1 MSVQTTNLKTKAAPP
16 TPPKRSRSLRVL
28 VWIAV
33 LGVFALGF
41 YLVSMPKEAPKG
53 RVTGATTITTATAKK
68 GNIGDYLD
76 AIGTVTPVYT
86 ASIFSQVT
94 GVVVKVNYQE
104 GQIVK
109 EGDPLVDIDDR
120 QYQANLVQAQGAL
133 QRDQNVLGQASMDL
147 QRYRDA
153 WARNGVAKQVL
164 DDQEKLVL
172 QEQGTVKNDEGAVQF
187 DQLQVEYCH
196 IKAPIPGRVGL
207 RPVDPGNLV
216 TSGTSSSSS
225 SATPLVVITEIQP
238 ITVVF
243 TIAEDNLGQVM
254 EQLRDGSK
262 LTVDVYD
269 RAVQKK
275 LATGELIAVDNQI
288 DTTTGTVKVRASFA
302 NDDFALF
309 PNQFVNAHL
318 LVKTLQDVTL
328 VPSSSIQQNGQT
340 SFVYLVQDNVAH
352 LRNIKPGVSDNG
364 FTQVDGVNPGDV
376 LADSS
381 FDKLQDNS
389 KITVAT
395 GKPAAGQKQGDQ
407 AKPGSQ
413 ETPKTQQKSGGD
425 EKQGGNK
432 GS

>member
-1 MSVQTTNLKTKAAPP
+1 
-16 TPPKRSRSLRVL
+16 VL
-28 VWIAV
+28 IWVAV

-76 AIGTVTPVYT
+76 AIGTVTPTYT

-120 QYQANLVQAQGAL
+120 QYQATLVQAQGAL
-133 QRDQNVLGQASMDL
+133 QRDQNVLGQAAMDL

-153 WARNGVAKQVL
+153 WARNGVAKQIL

-216 TSGTSSSSS
+216 TAGLSSSTS
-225 SATPLVVITEIQP
+225 SATPLVVITQIQP

-254 EQLRDGSK
+254 DELRNGAK

-275 LATGELIAVDNQI
+275 LASGELIAVDNQI

-309 PNQFVNAHL
+309 PNQFVNARL

-328 VPSSSIQQNGQT
+328 VPSSTIQQNGQT
-340 SFVYLVQDNVAH
+340 SFVYVIEDNVAH
-352 LRNIKPGVSDNG
+352 LKNIKPGVSDNG
-364 FTQVDGVNPGDV
+364 LTQVDGINPGDV

-389 KITVAT
+389 KIAVAT
-395 GKPAAGQKQGDQ
+395 GKPSATQTPGAQQKHGNQQKQGN
-407 AKPGSQ
+407 
-413 ETPKTQQKSGGD
+413 
-425 EKQGGNK
+425 EKQGSDQQQSGNK
-432 GS
+432 GT

>member
-1 MSVQTTNLKTKAAPP
+1 MLI
-16 TPPKRSRSLRVL
+16 
-28 VWIAV
+28 WIAV

-41 YLVSMPKEAPKG
+41 YLISMPKEAPKG
-53 RVTGATTITTATAKK
+53 RVTGATTITTATANK

-133 QRDQNVLGQASMDL
+133 QRDQNVLGQAEMDL

-172 QEQGTVKNDEGAVQF
+172 QEQGTVKNDQGAVQF

-254 EQLRDGSK
+254 EQLRGGSK

-328 VPSSSIQQNGQT
+328 VPSSTIQQNGQT
-340 SFVYLVQDNVAH
+340 SFVYVIEDNVAH
-352 LRNIKPGVSDNG
+352 LKNIKPGVSDNG
-364 FTQVDGVNPGDV
+364 LTQVDGINPGDV

-381 FDKLQDNS
+381 FDKLQDNG
-389 KITVAT
+389 KIAVAT
-395 GKPAAGQKQGDQ
+395 GKPSATQTPGAQQKHGSQP
-407 AKPGSQ
+407 KPGN
-413 ETPKTQQKSGGD
+413 
-425 EKQGGNK
+425 EKQGSDQQQSGNK
-432 GS
+432 GT

>member
-1 MSVQTTNLKTKAAPP
+1 MLI
-16 TPPKRSRSLRVL
+16 
-28 VWIAV
+28 WIAV

-53 RVTGATTITTATAKK
+53 RVTGATTITTATANK

-120 QYQANLVQAQGAL
+120 QYQANLLQAQGAL

-153 WARNGVAKQVL
+153 WARNGVAKQIL

-243 TIAEDNLGQVM
+243 TIAEDNLGPVM
-254 EQLRDGSK
+254 EQLRSGSK

-328 VPSSSIQQNGQT
+328 VPSSTIQQNGQT
-340 SFVYLVQDNVAH
+340 SFVYVIEDNVAH
-352 LRNIKPGVSDNG
+352 LKNIKPGVSDNG
-364 FTQVDGVNPGDV
+364 LTQVDGINPGDV

-389 KITVAT
+389 KIAVAT
-395 GKPAAGQKQGDQ
+395 GKPSATQTPGAQQKHGSQPKQGN
-407 AKPGSQ
+407 
-413 ETPKTQQKSGGD
+413 
-425 EKQGGNK
+425 EKQGSDQQQSGNK
-432 GS
+432 GT

>member
-1 MSVQTTNLKTKAAPP
+1 
-16 TPPKRSRSLRVL
+16 
-28 VWIAV
+28 V

-53 RVTGATTITTATAKK
+53 RVGGPTTVTTTTAKT
-68 GNIGDYLD
+68 GSIGVYLD

-94 GVVVKVNYQE
+94 GVVVSVNYQE

-109 EGDPLVDIDDR
+109 KGDPLVDIDDR
-120 QYQANLVQAQGAL
+120 QYQAQLVQAQGAL

-147 QRYRDA
+147 ARYQAA
-153 WARNGVAKQVL
+153 WARNGVAKQLL

-196 IKAPIPGRVGL
+196 IKAPINGRVGL
-207 RPVDPGNLV
+207 RPVDPGNLI
-216 TSGTSSSSS
+216 TAGTSSSS
-225 SATPLVVITEIQP
+225 TPLVVITQIQP

-243 TIAEDNLGQVM
+243 TIAEDSLDQVM
-254 EQLRDGSK
+254 EQLRNGAK

-269 RAVQKK
+269 RAAQKK
-275 LATGELIAVDNQI
+275 LASGELIAVDNQI

-309 PNQFVNAHL
+309 PNQFVNARL
-318 LVKTLQDVTL
+318 LVKTLPDVTL
-328 VPSSSIQQNGQT
+328 IPSSSIQQNGQT
-340 SFVYLVQDNVAH
+340 SFVYVVQDDVAH

-395 GKPAAGQKQGDQ
+395 GKPAAGQKPGDQ

>member
-1 MSVQTTNLKTKAAPP
+1 MSVTTTNLKAKPAPP
-16 TPPKRSRSLRVL
+16 RAPKRGRFLRVL
-28 VWIAV
+28 IWIAV

-41 YLVSMPKEAPKG
+41 YLISMPKEAPKG
-53 RVTGATTITTATAKK
+53 RVGAPTAVTTTTAKT
-68 GNIGDYLD
+68 GSIGVYLD

-94 GVVVKVNYQE
+94 GVVVSVNYQE

-109 EGDPLVDIDDR
+109 KGDPLVDIDDR
-120 QYQANLVQAQGAL
+120 QYQAQLVQAQGAL
-133 QRDQNVLGQASMDL
+133 QRDENVLGQASMDL
-147 QRYRDA
+147 ARYQAA
-153 WARNGVAKQVL
+153 WARNGVAKQIL

-196 IKAPIPGRVGL
+196 IKAPIDGRVGL
-207 RPVDPGNLV
+207 RPVDPGNLI
-216 TSGTSSSSS
+216 TAGTSSSS
-225 SATPLVVITEIQP
+225 TPLVVITQIQP

-243 TIAEDNLGQVM
+243 TIAEDSLGQVM
-254 EQLRDGSK
+254 DELRKGAK

-269 RAVQKK
+269 RAAQKK
-275 LATGELIAVDNQI
+275 LASGELIAVDNQI

-309 PNQFVNAHL
+309 PNQFVNARL
-318 LVKTLQDVTL
+318 LVKTLPDVTL
-328 VPSSSIQQNGQT
+328 IPSSSIQQNGQT

-425 EKQGGNK
+425 EKQGGNQ

>member
-1 MSVQTTNLKTKAAPP
+1 MSVQTTNLKSKSAPP
-16 TPPKRSRSLRVL
+16 KAPKRGRFLRVL
-28 VWIAV
+28 IWIAV

-41 YLVSMPKEAPKG
+41 YLVSIPKEAPQG
-53 RVTGATTITTATAKK
+53 RIGGPTTITTTTAKT
-68 GNIGDYLD
+68 GSIGVYLD

-94 GVVVKVNYQE
+94 GVVVGVNYQE

-109 EGDPLVDIDDR
+109 KGDPLVDIDDR
-120 QYQANLVQAQGAL
+120 QYQAQLTQAQGAL
-133 QRDQNVLGQASMDL
+133 QRDQNVLAQAEMDL
-147 QRYRDA
+147 TRYQAA
-153 WARNGVAKQVL
+153 WARNGVAKQIL
-164 DDQEKLVL
+164 DDQGKLVL
-172 QEQGTVKNDEGAVQF
+172 QEQGTVKNDEGAVAF

-207 RPVDPGNLV
+207 RPIDPGNLV
-216 TSGTSSSSS
+216 TAGTSANS
-225 SATPLVVITEIQP
+225 SATPLLVITQIQP

-254 EQLRDGSK
+254 EQLRNGAK
-262 LTVDVYD
+262 LPVDVYD
-269 RAVQKK
+269 RAAQTK
-275 LATGELIAVDNQI
+275 LASGELIAVDNQI

-309 PNQFVNAHL
+309 PNQFVNARL
-318 LVKTLQDVTL
+318 LVKTLPDVTL
-328 VPSSSIQQNGQT
+328 VPSPAIQRNGQT
-340 SFVYLVQDNVAH
+340 SFVYVIQDNVAH
-352 LRNIKPGVSDNG
+352 LQNIKAGVSDNG
-364 FTQVDGVNPGDV
+364 FTQVEGVNSGDV

-395 GKPAAGQKQGDQ
+395 GKPGPGQKPGGPP
-407 AKPGSQ
+407 KPGSQ
-413 ETPKTQQKSGGD
+413 ETPKTQEKPGGE
-425 EKQGGNK
+425 EKQSGNK

>member
-1 MSVQTTNLKTKAAPP
+1 MSVQTTNLRTKAAPP

-28 VWIAV
+28 IWIAV

-41 YLVSMPKEAPKG
+41 YLISMPKEAPKG
-53 RVTGATTITTATAKK
+53 RVTGATTITTATANK

-120 QYQANLVQAQGAL
+120 QYQANLIQAQGAL
-133 QRDQNVLGQASMDL
+133 QRDQNVLGQAQMDL

-153 WARNGVAKQVL
+153 WARNGVAKQTL

-225 SATPLVVITEIQP
+225 SATPLVVITQIQP

-254 EQLRDGSK
+254 DELRNGAK

-328 VPSSSIQQNGQT
+328 VPSSTIQQNGQT
-340 SFVYLVQDNVAH
+340 SFVYVIEDNVAH
-352 LRNIKPGVSDNG
+352 LKNIKPGVSDNG
-364 FTQVDGVNPGDV
+364 LTQVDGINPGDV

-395 GKPAAGQKQGDQ
+395 GKPSATQTPGAQPKHGSKPKQGNE
-407 AKPGSQ
+407 KPGSD
-413 ETPKTQQKSGGD
+413 QQQSA
-425 EKQGGNK
+425 NK
-432 GS
+432 GT

>member
-1 MSVQTTNLKTKAAPP
+1 M
-16 TPPKRSRSLRVL
+16 
-28 VWIAV
+28 

-53 RVTGATTITTATAKK
+53 RVTGATTITTATATK

-94 GVVVKVNYQE
+94 GVVVNVNYQE

-109 EGDPLVDIDDR
+109 KGDPLVDIDDR
-120 QYQANLVQAQGAL
+120 QYQAQLVQAQGAL
-133 QRDQNVLGQASMDL
+133 QRDENVLGQASMDL
-147 QRYRDA
+147 ARYQAA
-153 WARNGVAKQVL
+153 WARNGVAKQIL

-225 SATPLVVITEIQP
+225 SATPLLVITQIQP

-254 EQLRDGSK
+254 DELRNGAK

-275 LATGELIAVDNQI
+275 LASGELIAVDNQI

-328 VPSSSIQQNGQT
+328 VPSSTIQQNGQT
-340 SFVYLVQDNVAH
+340 SFVYVIEDNVAH
-352 LRNIKPGVSDNG
+352 LKNIKPGVSDNG
-364 FTQVDGVNPGDV
+364 LTQVDGINPGDV

-389 KITVAT
+389 KIAVAT
-395 GKPAAGQKQGDQ
+395 GKPSATQTPGAQQKHGSQPKQGN
-407 AKPGSQ
+407 
-413 ETPKTQQKSGGD
+413 
-425 EKQGGNK
+425 EKQGSDQQQSGNK
-432 GS
+432 GT

>member
-1 MSVQTTNLKTKAAPP
+1 MLI
-16 TPPKRSRSLRVL
+16 
-28 VWIAV
+28 WIAV

-133 QRDQNVLGQASMDL
+133 QRDQNVLGQAEMDL

-172 QEQGTVKNDEGAVQF
+172 QEQGTVKNDQGAVQF

-254 EQLRDGSK
+254 EQLRGGSK

-328 VPSSSIQQNGQT
+328 VPSSTIQQNGQT
-340 SFVYLVQDNVAH
+340 SFVYVIEDNVAH
-352 LRNIKPGVSDNG
+352 LKNIKPGVSDNG
-364 FTQVDGVNPGDV
+364 LTQVDGINPGDV

-381 FDKLQDNS
+381 FDKLQDNG
-389 KITVAT
+389 KIAVAT
-395 GKPAAGQKQGDQ
+395 GKPSATQTPGAQQKHGSQP
-407 AKPGSQ
+407 KPGN
-413 ETPKTQQKSGGD
+413 
-425 EKQGGNK
+425 EKQGSDQQQSGNK
-432 GS
+432 GT

>member
-28 VWIAV
+28 IWIAV

-133 QRDQNVLGQASMDL
+133 QRDQNVLGQAEMDL

-153 WARNGVAKQVL
+153 WARNGVAKQIL

-254 EQLRDGSK
+254 EQLRGGSK

-328 VPSSSIQQNGQT
+328 VPSSTIQQNGQT
-340 SFVYLVQDNVAH
+340 SFVYVIEDNVAH
-352 LRNIKPGVSDNG
+352 LKNIKPGVSDNG
-364 FTQVDGVNPGDV
+364 LTQVDGINPGDV

-389 KITVAT
+389 KIAVAT
-395 GKPAAGQKQGDQ
+395 GKPSATQTPGAQQKHGSQPKQGN
-407 AKPGSQ
+407 
-413 ETPKTQQKSGGD
+413 
-425 EKQGGNK
+425 EKQGSDQQQSGNK
-432 GS
+432 GT

>member
-1 MSVQTTNLKTKAAPP
+1 MLI
-16 TPPKRSRSLRVL
+16 
-28 VWIAV
+28 WIAV

-120 QYQANLVQAQGAL
+120 QYQATLVQAQGAL
-133 QRDQNVLGQASMDL
+133 QRDQNVLGQAQMDL

-172 QEQGTVKNDEGAVQF
+172 QEQGTVRNDEGAVQF

-216 TSGTSSSSS
+216 TAGTSSSSS

-254 EQLRDGSK
+254 DELRNGAK

-328 VPSSSIQQNGQT
+328 VPSSTIQQNGQT
-340 SFVYLVQDNVAH
+340 SFVYVIEDNVAH
-352 LRNIKPGVSDNG
+352 LKNIKPGVSDNG
-364 FTQVDGVNPGDV
+364 LTQVDGINPGDV

-389 KITVAT
+389 KIAVAT
-395 GKPAAGQKQGDQ
+395 GKPSATQTPGAQQKHGSQQKQGN
-407 AKPGSQ
+407 
-413 ETPKTQQKSGGD
+413 
-425 EKQGGNK
+425 EKQGSDQQQSGNK
-432 GS
+432 GT

>member
-1 MSVQTTNLKTKAAPP
+1 MLI
-16 TPPKRSRSLRVL
+16 
-28 VWIAV
+28 WIAV

-53 RVTGATTITTATAKK
+53 RVTGATTITTATANK

-120 QYQANLVQAQGAL
+120 QYQANLLQAQGAL

-153 WARNGVAKQVL
+153 WARNGVAKQIL

-172 QEQGTVKNDEGAVQF
+172 QEQGTVKNDQGAVQF

-243 TIAEDNLGQVM
+243 TIAEDNLGPVM
-254 EQLRDGSK
+254 EQLRSGSK

-328 VPSSSIQQNGQT
+328 VPSSTIQQNGQT
-340 SFVYLVQDNVAH
+340 SFVYVIEDNVAH
-352 LRNIKPGVSDNG
+352 LKNIKPGVSDNG
-364 FTQVDGVNPGDV
+364 LTQVDGINPGDV

-381 FDKLQDNS
+381 FDKLQDNG
-389 KITVAT
+389 KIAVAT
-395 GKPAAGQKQGDQ
+395 GKPSATQTPGAQQKHGSQP
-407 AKPGSQ
+407 KPGN
-413 ETPKTQQKSGGD
+413 
-425 EKQGGNK
+425 EKQGSDQQQSGNK
-432 GS
+432 GT

>member
-1 MSVQTTNLKTKAAPP
+1 MLI
-16 TPPKRSRSLRVL
+16 
-28 VWIAV
+28 WIAV

-53 RVTGATTITTATAKK
+53 RVTGATSITTATAKK
-68 GNIGDYLD
+68 GDIGDYLD

-94 GVVVKVNYQE
+94 GVVTKVNYQE

-109 EGDPLVDIDDR
+109 QGDPLVDIDDR
-120 QYQANLVQAQGAL
+120 LYQAQLVQAEGTL
-133 QRDQNVLGQASMDL
+133 VHDQNVLAQAEMDL

-153 WARNGVAKQVL
+153 WARNGVAKQTL

-172 QEQGTVKNDEGAVQF
+172 QDQGTVKNDQGAVAY
-187 DQLQVEYCH
+187 DKLQVEYCH
-196 IKAPIPGRVGL
+196 ITAPIAGRVGL
-207 RPVDPGNLV
+207 RPIDPGNLV
-216 TSGTSSSSS
+216 TSGTSASSS
-225 SATPLVVITEIQP
+225 SATPLVVITQIQP

-243 TIAEDNLGQVM
+243 TIAEDSLDQVM
-254 EQLRDGSK
+254 EQLRNGAK

-269 RAVQKK
+269 RAIQKK

-288 DTTTGTVKVRASFA
+288 DTTTGTVKVRASFG

-309 PNQFVNAHL
+309 PNQFVNARL
-318 LVKTLQDVTL
+318 LVKTLQNVTL
-328 VPSSSIQQNGQT
+328 VTSSTIQQNGQT
-340 SFVYLVQDNVAH
+340 SFVYVIQDNVAH
-352 LRNIKPGVSDNG
+352 LKNIKPGVSDG
-364 FTQVDGVNPGDV
+364 GLTQVDGINPGDV

-395 GKPAAGQKQGDQ
+395 GKPSATQT
-407 AKPGSQ
+407 PGG
-413 ETPKTQQKSGGD
+413 QQKHGSKPQQGN
-425 EKQGGNK
+425 EKQGSEQQQSGNQ
-432 GS
+432 GT

>member
-1 MSVQTTNLKTKAAPP
+1 MSVQTTNLKSKSAPP
-16 TPPKRSRSLRVL
+16 KAPKRGRFLRVL
-28 VWIAV
+28 IWIAV

-53 RVTGATTITTATAKK
+53 RIGAPTTIMTTTAKT
-68 GNIGDYLD
+68 GSIGVYLD

-94 GVVVKVNYQE
+94 GVVVGVNYQE

-109 EGDPLVDIDDR
+109 KGDPLVDIDDR
-120 QYQANLVQAQGAL
+120 QYQAQLTQAQGAL
-133 QRDQNVLGQASMDL
+133 QRDQNVLAQAEMDL
-147 QRYRDA
+147 SRYQAA
-153 WARNGVAKQVL
+153 WARNGVAKQIL
-164 DDQEKLVL
+164 DDQGKLVL
-172 QEQGTVKNDEGAVQF
+172 QEQGTVKNDEGAVAF

-196 IKAPIPGRVGL
+196 IKAPIAGRVGL
-207 RPVDPGNLV
+207 RPIDPGNLV
-216 TSGTSSSSS
+216 TAGTSANS
-225 SATPLVVITEIQP
+225 SATPLLVITQIQP

-254 EQLRDGSK
+254 EQLRNGAK
-262 LTVDVYD
+262 LPVDVYD
-269 RAVQKK
+269 RAAQTK
-275 LATGELIAVDNQI
+275 LASGELIAVDNQI

-309 PNQFVNAHL
+309 PNQFVNARL

-328 VPSSSIQQNGQT
+328 IPSSSIQQNGQT
-340 SFVYLVQDNVAH
+340 SFVYVIQDNVAH
-352 LRNIKPGVSDNG
+352 LRNIKAGVSDNG
-364 FTQVDGVNPGDV
+364 FTQVEGVIPGDV

-395 GKPAAGQKQGDQ
+395 GKPGPGQKPGGPP
-407 AKPGSQ
+407 KPGSQ
-413 ETPKTQQKSGGD
+413 ETLKTQEKPGGE
-425 EKQGGNK
+425 EKRSGNK

>member
-1 MSVQTTNLKTKAAPP
+1 
-16 TPPKRSRSLRVL
+16 VL
-28 VWIAV
+28 IWIAV

-41 YLVSMPKEAPKG
+41 YLISMPKEAPKG
-53 RVTGATTITTATAKK
+53 RVTGATTITTATANK

-120 QYQANLVQAQGAL
+120 QYQANLIQAQGAL
-133 QRDQNVLGQASMDL
+133 QRDQNVLGQAQMDL

-153 WARNGVAKQVL
+153 WARNGVAKQTL

-225 SATPLVVITEIQP
+225 SATPLVVITQIQP

-254 EQLRDGSK
+254 DELRNGAK

-328 VPSSSIQQNGQT
+328 VPSSTIQQNGQT
-340 SFVYLVQDNVAH
+340 SFVYVIEDNVAH
-352 LRNIKPGVSDNG
+352 LKNIKPGVSDNG
-364 FTQVDGVNPGDV
+364 LTQVDGINPGDV

-381 FDKLQDNS
+381 FDKLQDNG
-389 KITVAT
+389 KIAVAT
-395 GKPAAGQKQGDQ
+395 GKPSATQTPGAQQKHGSQP
-407 AKPGSQ
+407 KPGN
-413 ETPKTQQKSGGD
+413 
-425 EKQGGNK
+425 EKQGSDQQQSGNK
-432 GS
+432 GT

>member
-1 MSVQTTNLKTKAAPP
+1 MSVQTTNLKAKPAPP
-16 TPPKRSRSLRVL
+16 RAPKRGRFLRVL
-28 VWIAV
+28 IWIAV

-53 RVTGATTITTATAKK
+53 RVGGPTTVTTTIAKT
-68 GNIGDYLD
+68 GSIGVYLD

-94 GVVVKVNYQE
+94 GVVVSVNYQE

-109 EGDPLVDIDDR
+109 KGDPLVDIDDR
-120 QYQANLVQAQGAL
+120 QYQAQLVQAQGAL

-147 QRYRDA
+147 ARYQAA
-153 WARNGVAKQVL
+153 WARNGVAKQLL

-196 IKAPIPGRVGL
+196 IKAPINGRVGL
-207 RPVDPGNLV
+207 RPVDPGNLI
-216 TSGTSSSSS
+216 TAGTSSSS
-225 SATPLVVITEIQP
+225 TPLVVITQIQP

-243 TIAEDNLGQVM
+243 TIAEDSLDQVM
-254 EQLRDGSK
+254 EQLRNGAK

-269 RAVQKK
+269 RAAQKK
-275 LATGELIAVDNQI
+275 LASGELIAVDNQI

-309 PNQFVNAHL
+309 PNQFVNARL
-318 LVKTLQDVTL
+318 LVKTLPDVTL
-328 VPSSSIQQNGQT
+328 IPSSSIQQNGQT
-340 SFVYLVQDNVAH
+340 SFVYVVQDDVAH

-364 FTQVDGVNPGDV
+364 FTQVNGVNPGDV

-395 GKPAAGQKQGDQ
+395 GKPAAGQKPGDQ

>member
-1 MSVQTTNLKTKAAPP
+1 
-16 TPPKRSRSLRVL
+16 VL
-28 VWIAV
+28 IWIAV

-53 RVTGATTITTATAKK
+53 RVTGATTITTATANK

-120 QYQANLVQAQGAL
+120 QYQANLIQAQGAL
-133 QRDQNVLGQASMDL
+133 QRDQNVLGQAQMDL

-153 WARNGVAKQVL
+153 WARNGVAKQTL

-225 SATPLVVITEIQP
+225 SATPLVVITQIQP

-254 EQLRDGSK
+254 DELRNGAK

-328 VPSSSIQQNGQT
+328 VPSSTIQQNGQT
-340 SFVYLVQDNVAH
+340 SFVYVIEDNVAH
-352 LRNIKPGVSDNG
+352 LKNIKPGVSDNG
-364 FTQVDGVNPGDV
+364 LTQVDGINPGDV

-395 GKPAAGQKQGDQ
+395 GKPSATQTPGAQPKHGSKPKQGNE
-407 AKPGSQ
+407 KPGSD
-413 ETPKTQQKSGGD
+413 QQQSA
-425 EKQGGNK
+425 NK
-432 GS
+432 GT

>member
-1 MSVQTTNLKTKAAPP
+1 
-16 TPPKRSRSLRVL
+16 VL
-28 VWIAV
+28 IWIAV

-53 RVTGATTITTATAKK
+53 RVTGAATITTATAKK

-76 AIGTVTPVYT
+76 AIGTVTPTYT

-120 QYQANLVQAQGAL
+120 QYQATLVQAQGAL
-133 QRDQNVLGQASMDL
+133 QRDQNVLGQAAMDL

-153 WARNGVAKQVL
+153 WARNGVAKQIL

-216 TSGTSSSSS
+216 TAGLSSSTS
-225 SATPLVVITEIQP
+225 SATPLVVITQIQP

-254 EQLRDGSK
+254 DELRNGAK

-275 LATGELIAVDNQI
+275 LASGELIAVDNQI

-328 VPSSSIQQNGQT
+328 VPSSTIQQNGQT
-340 SFVYLVQDNVAH
+340 SFVYVIEDNVAH
-352 LRNIKPGVSDNG
+352 LKNIKPGVSDNG
-364 FTQVDGVNPGDV
+364 LTQVDGINPGDV

-395 GKPAAGQKQGDQ
+395 GKPSATQTPGAQPKHGNQPKQGN
-407 AKPGSQ
+407 
-413 ETPKTQQKSGGD
+413 
-425 EKQGGNK
+425 EKQGSDQQQSGNK
-432 GS
+432 GT

>member
-28 VWIAV
+28 IWIAV

-120 QYQANLVQAQGAL
+120 QYQATLVQAQGAL
-133 QRDQNVLGQASMDL
+133 QRDQNVLGQAQMDL

-172 QEQGTVKNDEGAVQF
+172 QEQGTVRNDEGAVQF

-216 TSGTSSSSS
+216 TAGTSSSSS

-254 EQLRDGSK
+254 DELRNGAK

-328 VPSSSIQQNGQT
+328 VPSSTIQQNGQT
-340 SFVYLVQDNVAH
+340 SFVYVIEDNVAH
-352 LRNIKPGVSDNG
+352 LKNIKPGVSDNG
-364 FTQVDGVNPGDV
+364 LTQVDGINPGDV

-389 KITVAT
+389 KIAVAT
-395 GKPAAGQKQGDQ
+395 GKPSATQTPGAQQKHGSQQKQGN
-407 AKPGSQ
+407 
-413 ETPKTQQKSGGD
+413 
-425 EKQGGNK
+425 EKQGSDQQQSGNK
-432 GS
+432 GT

>member
-1 MSVQTTNLKTKAAPP
+1 MSVQITNLKTKSAPP
-16 TPPKRSRSLRVL
+16 SPPKRSRFLRVL
-28 VWIAV
+28 IWIVV
-33 LGVFALGF
+33 LGLFALGF
-41 YLVSMPKEAPKG
+41 YLVSMPKPAPKG
-53 RVTGATTITTATAKK
+53 RALGTVTITTATAAK

-94 GVVVKVNYQE
+94 GVVTKVNYQE

-120 QYQANLVQAQGAL
+120 QYQAQLVQAQGAL
-133 QRDQNVLGQASMDL
+133 QRDQNVLAQAQMDL

-153 WARNGVAKQVL
+153 WARNGVAKQTL

-196 IKAPIPGRVGL
+196 IKAPIAGRVGL
-207 RPVDPGNLV
+207 RPIDPGNLV
-216 TSGTSSSSS
+216 TAGTSSSSS
-225 SATPLVVITEIQP
+225 SATPLVVITQIQP

-243 TIAEDNLGQVM
+243 TIAEDNLGAVM
-254 EQLRDGSK
+254 DQLRSGAK
-262 LTVDVYD
+262 LTVDVFD
-269 RAVQKK
+269 RAAKKK

-288 DTTTGTVKVRASFA
+288 DTTTGTAKVRASFP

-309 PNQFVNAHL
+309 PNQFVNTRL
-318 LVKTLQDVTL
+318 LVQTLQDVTL
-328 VPSSSIQQNGQT
+328 IPSSTIQQNGQT
-340 SFVYLVQDNVAH
+340 SFVYVIQDNAAH
-352 LRNIKPGVSDNG
+352 LKNIKPGVSDNG
-364 FTQVDGVNPGDV
+364 LTQVEGINPGDV

-381 FDKLQDNS
+381 FDKLQDNT

-395 GKPAAGQKQGDQ
+395 GKPAATEAPGGQQKHGNQHKQGNE
-407 AKPGSQ
+407 KPGSD
-413 ETPKTQQKSGGD
+413 QQSAS
-425 EKQGGNK
+425 K
-432 GS
+432 GT

>member
-1 MSVQTTNLKTKAAPP
+1 MSVQTTNLKAKPAPP
-16 TPPKRSRSLRVL
+16 RVPKRGRFLRVL

-53 RVTGATTITTATAKK
+53 RVGAPTTVTTTTAKT
-68 GNIGDYLD
+68 GSIGVYLD

-94 GVVVKVNYQE
+94 GVVVSINYQE

-109 EGDPLVDIDDR
+109 KGDPLVDIDDR
-120 QYQANLVQAQGAL
+120 QYQAQLVQAQGAL
-133 QRDQNVLGQASMDL
+133 EKDQNVLAQAEMDL
-147 QRYRDA
+147 TRYQAA
-153 WARNGVAKQVL
+153 WARNGVAKQLL

-196 IKAPIPGRVGL
+196 IKAPIDGRVGL
-207 RPVDPGNLV
+207 RPVDPGNLI
-216 TSGTSSSSS
+216 TAGTSSNS
-225 SATPLVVITEIQP
+225 TPLVVITKIQP

-254 EQLRDGSK
+254 DELRKGAK

-269 RAVQKK
+269 RAAQKK
-275 LATGELIAVDNQI
+275 LASGELIAVDNQI

-309 PNQFVNAHL
+309 PNQFVNARL
-318 LVKTLQDVTL
+318 LVKTLPDVTL
-328 VPSSSIQQNGQT
+328 IPSSSIQQNGQT
-340 SFVYLVQDNVAH
+340 SFVYVVQDDVAH

-364 FTQVDGVNPGDV
+364 FTQVDGVNPGDA

-389 KITVAT
+389 KIAVAT

-407 AKPGSQ
+407 PKPGSQ

-425 EKQGGNK
+425 EKQGSNK

>member
-1 MSVQTTNLKTKAAPP
+1 
-16 TPPKRSRSLRVL
+16 VL
-28 VWIAV
+28 IWIVV
-33 LGVFALGF
+33 LGLFALGF
-41 YLVSMPKEAPKG
+41 YLVWMPKPAPKG
-53 RVTGATTITTATAKK
+53 RALGAVTITTAAATK

-94 GVVVKVNYQE
+94 GVVTKVNYQE

-120 QYQANLVQAQGAL
+120 QYQAQLVQAQGAL
-133 QRDQNVLGQASMDL
+133 QRDQNVLAQAQMDL

-153 WARNGVAKQVL
+153 WARNGVAKQTL

-196 IKAPIPGRVGL
+196 IKAPIAGRVGL
-207 RPVDPGNLV
+207 RPIDPGNLV
-216 TSGTSSSSS
+216 TAGTSSSSS
-225 SATPLVVITEIQP
+225 SATPLVVITQIQP

-243 TIAEDNLGQVM
+243 TIAEDNLGAVM
-254 EQLRDGSK
+254 EQLRSGAK
-262 LTVDVYD
+262 LTVDVFD
-269 RAVQKK
+269 RAAQKK
-275 LATGELIAVDNQI
+275 LASGELIAVDNQI
-288 DTTTGTVKVRASFA
+288 DTTTGTAKVRASFP

-309 PNQFVNAHL
+309 PNQFVNTRL

-328 VPSSSIQQNGQT
+328 IPSSTIQQNGQT
-340 SFVYLVQDNVAH
+340 SFVYVIQDDIAH
-352 LRNIKPGVSDNG
+352 LKNIKAGVSDNG
-364 FTQVDGVNPGDV
+364 LTQVEGINPGDV

-381 FDKLQDNS
+381 FDKLQDNT

-395 GKPAAGQKQGDQ
+395 GKPGAMETPGGQQKHGNQHKQGNE
-407 AKPGSQ
+407 KPGSD
-413 ETPKTQQKSGGD
+413 QQQSAS
-425 EKQGGNK
+425 K
-432 GS
+432 GT

>member
-133 QRDQNVLGQASMDL
+133 QRDQNVLGQAEMDL

-172 QEQGTVKNDEGAVQF
+172 QEQGTVKNDQGAVQF

-254 EQLRDGSK
+254 EQLRGGSK

-328 VPSSSIQQNGQT
+328 VPSSTIQQNGQT
-340 SFVYLVQDNVAH
+340 SFVYVIEDNVAH
-352 LRNIKPGVSDNG
+352 LKNIKPGVSDNG
-364 FTQVDGVNPGDV
+364 LTQVDGINPGDV

-381 FDKLQDNS
+381 FDKLQDNG
-389 KITVAT
+389 KIAVAT
-395 GKPAAGQKQGDQ
+395 GKPSATQTPGAQQKHGSQP
-407 AKPGSQ
+407 KPGN
-413 ETPKTQQKSGGD
+413 
-425 EKQGGNK
+425 EKQGSDQQQSGNK
-432 GS
+432 GT